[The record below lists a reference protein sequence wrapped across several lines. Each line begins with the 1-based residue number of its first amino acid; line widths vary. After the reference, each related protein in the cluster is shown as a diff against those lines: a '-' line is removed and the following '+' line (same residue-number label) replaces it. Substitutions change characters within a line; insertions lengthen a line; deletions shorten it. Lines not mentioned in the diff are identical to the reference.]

1 MKQRFYRILTS
12 GLCLLLSAFSFDVTS
27 AQTTSSTTRWTGTDV
42 STLTPTTNGSR
53 SENTFFLYN
62 VGTGRFLV
70 AGGVWGVEGMTLYQD
85 YGAKMHIQT
94 ETDGRTVI
102 KSGVSTTAETTAD
115 CLGVNYPGMSTQDTL
130 NVFTGTGLYNP
141 IFNAQSNGTFKRGNT
156 PYSYTRSM
164 NFKRVETTSDATTYT
179 YYLEETLVQG
189 GNTIKLWIGAV
200 NGHDPKSSTAGTFV
214 GKYNSAFY
222 VESLTTSKGTNNQF
236 TLTADSLNY
245 QWRFVTLKQVQDAL
259 LSTNASQYGGLNI
272 NLNFLLSDPAFDI
285 DRDEFKNWT
294 VTSTSTSASDTY
306 RYDWTKPA
314 DYSANHYK
322 ALVKTASGNSTTPW
336 DAAVFRKLQLHT
348 SAEGKYAF
356 GEFEGIGTATQ
367 SFTAPADGN
376 YVISLTGFYTGTNP
390 VYLTAST
397 NAANSNNSSA
407 ETALKAVNGGTYQKC
422 TQSNGTVTVN
432 PHTDWLK
439 IGQELNSDDGL
450 NNYRATVVV
459 TATKGSTITLG
470 LRKAAAV
477 QSVAVTESSKTKY
490 YDTDFAAVDNISIYY
505 VKSDPLILDQD
516 ATSTQYIK
524 DFVSKNHTSSDGN
537 TVNNADIL
545 LKRTFSVGKWNSLIL
560 PVDVTMAQLQ
570 SAFGSDVQLAKLE
583 GVGAIDGLNTC
594 INFRLVP
601 ITADGTAITAGELY
615 LIKPALKPVALS
627 YTTSGGD
634 SQSGSFYQL
643 GRADVSSSKV
653 SGKENDLVTTAY
665 KSAKTGITVNCTGTY
680 TNNAGGCPAD
690 AYVFSG
696 GTMYQLESALDI
708 KGFRSYITN
717 TDASGA
723 ARPLIFNIA
732 EGGVPVGIDIPT
744 IQNNSRTKNVVYTID
759 GIPVRLGD
767 EGLEGLQHG
776 IYIVNGK
783 KVLK

>member
-42 STLTPTTNGSR
+42 STLTPTTNGST

-70 AGGVWGVEGMTLYQD
+70 ASGTWGTEGMVLYQD
-85 YGAKMHIQT
+85 YGAQMKMKK
-94 ETDGRTVI
+94 ETDGRLVI
-102 KSGVSTTAETTAD
+102 LSGVTTNSGGTDAY
-115 CLGVNYPGMSTQDTL
+115 CFGVNYPGMTNTATL
-130 NVFTGTGLYNP
+130 NKFDTGNKYFSP
-141 IFNAQSNGTFKRGNT
+141 IMNAGSSASVNGGT
-156 PYSYTRSM
+156 YTRSM
-164 NFKRVETTSDATTYT
+164 NFIRVEEESNTSTYT
-179 YYLEETLVQG
+179 YELEET
-189 GNTIKLWIGAV
+189 IV
-200 NGHDPKSSTAGTFV
+200 NGS
-214 GKYNSAFY
+214 N
-222 VESLTTSKGTNNQF
+222 
-236 TLTADSLNY
+236 
-245 QWRFVTLKQVQDAL
+245 TLKAC
-259 LSTNASQYGGLNI
+259 TAYGGLNI
-272 NLNFLLSDPAFDI
+272 NINYLLSDPAFDY
-285 DRDEFKNWT
+285 DRTEFSNWT
-294 VTSTSTSASDTY
+294 VTSGSSTSETNIY
-306 RYDWTKPA
+306 RYDWTKPSNY
-314 DYSANHYK
+314 DSKGRYSAMTDVDNDH
-322 ALVKTASGNSTTPW
+322 STTPW
-336 DAAVFRKLQLHT
+336 DAAVFRKLQLGT
-348 SAEGKYAF
+348 ADEGKYTFA
-356 GEFEGIGTATQ
+356 EFEGIGTATQ
-367 SFTAPADGN
+367 TFTAPADGN
-376 YVISLTGFYTGTNP
+376 YVISLTGFYTGNNP
-390 VYLTAST
+390 VSLTASNGSTT
-397 NAANSNNSSA
+397 NS
-407 ETALKAVNGGTYQKC
+407 TALPKAQETYIKC
-422 TQSNGTVTVN
+422 TQATDGTVTVN
-432 PHTDWLK
+432 PHTDWLA
-439 IGQELNSDDGL
+439 IGKELASEDGL

-505 VKSDPLILDQD
+505 VKSDPLILNEE

-680 TNNAGGCPAD
+680 TYNAGGCPAD

-723 ARPLIFNIA
+723 ARPLTFNIA
-732 EGGVPVGIDIPT
+732 ECGVPVGIDIPT

>member
-42 STLTPTTNGSR
+42 STLTPTTNGST

-70 AGGVWGVEGMTLYQD
+70 ASGTWGTEGMVLYQD
-85 YGAKMHIQT
+85 YGAQMKMKK
-94 ETDGRTVI
+94 ETDGRLVI
-102 KSGVSTTAETTAD
+102 LSGVTTNSGGTDAY
-115 CLGVNYPGMSTQDTL
+115 CFGVNYPGMTNTATL
-130 NVFTGTGLYNP
+130 NKFDTGNKYFSP
-141 IFNAQSNGTFKRGNT
+141 IMNAGRSASVNGGT
-156 PYSYTRSM
+156 YTRSM
-164 NFKRVETTSDATTYT
+164 NFIRVEEESNTSTYT
-179 YYLEETLVQG
+179 YESMTSG
-189 GNTIKLWIGAV
+189 SSV
-200 NGHDPKSSTAGTFV
+200 NKQYTV
-214 GKYNSAFY
+214 N
-222 VESLTTSKGTNNQF
+222 
-236 TLTADSLNY
+236 ADSLNY
-245 QWRFVTLKQVQDAL
+245 LWRLVTPSQIEAALITNDA
-259 LSTNASQYGGLNI
+259 TAYGGLNI
-272 NLNFLLSDPAFDI
+272 NINYLLSDPAFDY
-285 DRDEFKNWT
+285 DRTEFSNWT
-294 VTSTSTSASDTY
+294 VTSGSSTSETNIY
-306 RYDWTKPA
+306 RYDWTKPSNY
-314 DYSANHYK
+314 DSKGRYSAMTDVDNDH
-322 ALVKTASGNSTTPW
+322 STTPW
-336 DAAVFRKLQLHT
+336 DAAVFRKLQLGT
-348 SAEGKYAF
+348 ADEGKYTFA
-356 GEFEGIGTATQ
+356 EFEGIGTATQ
-367 SFTAPADGN
+367 TFTAPADGN
-376 YVISLTGFYTGTNP
+376 YVISLTGFYTGNNP
-390 VYLTAST
+390 VSLTASNGSTT
-397 NAANSNNSSA
+397 NS
-407 ETALKAVNGGTYQKC
+407 TALPKAQETYIKC
-422 TQSNGTVTVN
+422 TQATDGTVTVN
-432 PHTDWLK
+432 PHTDWLA
-439 IGQELNSDDGL
+439 IGKELASEDGL

-505 VKSDPLILDQD
+505 VKSDPLILNEE

-524 DFVSKNHTSSDGN
+524 DFVSKNPTSSDGN

-653 SGKENDLVTTAY
+653 SSKENDLVTTAY

-723 ARPLIFNIA
+723 ARPLTFNIA
-732 EGGVPVGIDIPT
+732 ECGVPVGIDIPT

>member
-42 STLTPTTNGSR
+42 STLTPTTNGST

-70 AGGVWGVEGMTLYQD
+70 ASGTWGTEGMVLYQD
-85 YGAKMHIQT
+85 YGAQMKLKK
-94 ETDGRTVI
+94 ETDGRLVI
-102 KSGVSTTAETTAD
+102 LSGVTTNSGGTDAY
-115 CLGVNYPGMSTQDTL
+115 CFGVNYPGMTNTATL
-130 NVFTGTGLYNP
+130 NKFDTGNKYFSP
-141 IFNAQSNGTFKRGNT
+141 IMNAGSSASVNGGT
-156 PYSYTRSM
+156 YTRSM
-164 NFKRVETTSDATTYT
+164 NFIRVEEESNTSTYT
-179 YYLEETLVQG
+179 YELEETIVNG
-189 GNTIKLWIGAV
+189 SNTLKAWIGAV
-200 NGHDPKSSTAGTFV
+200 NGRSPNSSTAATFV
-214 GKYNSAFY
+214 GKNNSTFY
-222 VESLTTSKGTNNQF
+222 VESMTSGSSVNKQYTVN
-236 TLTADSLNY
+236 ADSLNY
-245 QWRFVTLKQVQDAL
+245 LWRLVTPSQIKEALFTTDA
-259 LSTNASQYGGLNI
+259 SAYGGLNI
-272 NLNFLLSDPAFDI
+272 NINYLLSDPAFDY
-285 DRDEFKNWT
+285 DRTEFSNWT
-294 VTSTSTSASDTY
+294 VTSGSSTTETNIY
-306 RYDWTKPA
+306 RYDWTKPSNIVSK
-314 DYSANHYK
+314 YSAVTKVDNDH
-322 ALVKTASGNSTTPW
+322 STTPW
-336 DAAVFRKLQLHT
+336 DAAVFRKLQLGT
-348 SAEGKYAF
+348 ADEGKYTFA
-356 GEFEGIGTATQ
+356 EFEGVGTATQ
-367 SFTAPADGN
+367 TFTAPAEGN
-376 YVISLTGFYTGTNP
+376 YVISLTGFYTGNNP
-390 VYLTAST
+390 VYLTASNRSTT
-397 NAANSNNSSA
+397 NS
-407 ETALKAVNGGTYQKC
+407 TALPQAQETYIKC
-422 TQSNGTVTVN
+422 TQATNGTVTVN
-432 PHTDWLK
+432 PHTDWLA
-439 IGQELNSDDGL
+439 IGQELASEDGL
-450 NNYRATVVV
+450 NNYRTSVVV
-459 TATKGSTITLG
+459 SAKEGETITIG
-470 LRKAAAV
+470 LKKDAAT
-477 QSVAVTESSKTKY
+477 QSAAFTSGSNTYY

-505 VKSDPLILDQD
+505 VKSDPLILDEE

-524 DFVSKNHTSSDGN
+524 DFVSQNPTSSDGN

-653 SGKENDLVTTAY
+653 SSKENDLVTTAY

-723 ARPLIFNIA
+723 ARPLTFNIA
-732 EGGVPVGIDIPT
+732 ECGVPVGIDIPT

>member
-42 STLTPTTNGSR
+42 STLTPTTNGST

-70 AGGVWGVEGMTLYQD
+70 ASGTWGTEGMVLYQD
-85 YGAKMHIQT
+85 YGAQMKMKK
-94 ETDGRTVI
+94 ETDGRLVI
-102 KSGVSTTAETTAD
+102 LSGVTTNSGGTDAY
-115 CLGVNYPGMSTQDTL
+115 CVGVNYPGMTNTATL
-130 NVFTGTGLYNP
+130 NKFDTGNKYFSP
-141 IFNAQSNGTFKRGNT
+141 IMNAGSSASVNGGT
-156 PYSYTRSM
+156 YTRSM
-164 NFKRVETTSDATTYT
+164 NYKRVEEESNTSTYT
-179 YYLEETLVQG
+179 YELEET
-189 GNTIKLWIGAV
+189 IV
-200 NGHDPKSSTAGTFV
+200 NGS
-214 GKYNSAFY
+214 N
-222 VESLTTSKGTNNQF
+222 
-236 TLTADSLNY
+236 
-245 QWRFVTLKQVQDAL
+245 TLKAC
-259 LSTNASQYGGLNI
+259 TAYGGLNI
-272 NLNFLLSDPAFDI
+272 NINYLLSDPAFDY
-285 DRDEFKNWT
+285 DRTEFSNWT
-294 VTSTSTSASDTY
+294 VTSGSSTSETNIY
-306 RYDWTKPA
+306 RYDWTKPSNY
-314 DYSANHYK
+314 DSKGRYSAMTDVDNDH
-322 ALVKTASGNSTTPW
+322 STTPW
-336 DAAVFRKLQLHT
+336 DAAVFRKLQLGT
-348 SAEGKYAF
+348 ADEGKYTFA
-356 GEFEGIGTATQ
+356 EFEGIGTATQ
-367 SFTAPADGN
+367 TFTAPADGN
-376 YVISLTGFYTGTNP
+376 YVISLTGFYTGNNP
-390 VYLTAST
+390 VSLTASNGSTT
-397 NAANSNNSSA
+397 NS
-407 ETALKAVNGGTYQKC
+407 TALPKAQETYIKC
-422 TQSNGTVTVN
+422 TQATDGTVTVN
-432 PHTDWLK
+432 PHTDWLA
-439 IGQELNSDDGL
+439 IGKELASEDGL

-505 VKSDPLILDQD
+505 VKSDPLILNEE

-524 DFVSKNHTSSDGN
+524 DFVSKNPTSSDGN

-653 SGKENDLVTTAY
+653 SSKENDLVTTAY

-723 ARPLIFNIA
+723 ARPLTFNIA
-732 EGGVPVGIDIPT
+732 ECGVPVGIDIPT

>member
-42 STLTPTTNGSR
+42 STLTPTTNGST

-62 VGTGRFLV
+62 VGTGHFLV
-70 AGGVWGVEGMTLYQD
+70 ASGTWGTEGMVLYQD
-85 YGAKMHIQT
+85 YGAQMKMKK
-94 ETDGRTVI
+94 ETDGRLVI
-102 KSGVSTTAETTAD
+102 LSGVTTNSGGTDAY
-115 CLGVNYPGMSTQDTL
+115 CFGVNYPGMTNTATL
-130 NVFTGTGLYNP
+130 NKFDTGNKYFSP
-141 IFNAQSNGTFKRGNT
+141 IMNAGSSASVNGGT
-156 PYSYTRSM
+156 YTRSM
-164 NFKRVETTSDATTYT
+164 NYKRVEEESNTSTYT
-179 YYLEETLVQG
+179 YELEET
-189 GNTIKLWIGAV
+189 IV
-200 NGHDPKSSTAGTFV
+200 NGS
-214 GKYNSAFY
+214 N
-222 VESLTTSKGTNNQF
+222 
-236 TLTADSLNY
+236 
-245 QWRFVTLKQVQDAL
+245 TLKAC
-259 LSTNASQYGGLNI
+259 TAYGGLNI
-272 NLNFLLSDPAFDI
+272 NINYLLSDPAFDY
-285 DRDEFKNWT
+285 DRTEFSNWT
-294 VTSTSTSASDTY
+294 VTSGSSTSETNIY
-306 RYDWTKPA
+306 RYDWTKPSNY
-314 DYSANHYK
+314 DSKGRYSAMTDVDNDH
-322 ALVKTASGNSTTPW
+322 STTPW
-336 DAAVFRKLQLHT
+336 DAAVFRKLQLGT
-348 SAEGKYAF
+348 ADEGKYTFA
-356 GEFEGIGTATQ
+356 EFEGIGTATQ
-367 SFTAPADGN
+367 TFTAPADGN
-376 YVISLTGFYTGTNP
+376 YVISLTGFYTGNNP
-390 VYLTAST
+390 VSLTASNGSTT
-397 NAANSNNSSA
+397 NS
-407 ETALKAVNGGTYQKC
+407 TALPKAQETYIKC
-422 TQSNGTVTVN
+422 TQATDGTVTVN
-432 PHTDWLK
+432 PHTDWLA
-439 IGQELNSDDGL
+439 IGKELASEDGL

-505 VKSDPLILDQD
+505 VKSDPLILNEE

-524 DFVSKNHTSSDGN
+524 DFVSKNPTSSDGN

-653 SGKENDLVTTAY
+653 SSKENDLVTTAY

-723 ARPLIFNIA
+723 ARPLTFNIA
-732 EGGVPVGIDIPT
+732 ECGVPVGIDIPT

>member
-42 STLTPTTNGSR
+42 STLTPTTNGST

-70 AGGVWGVEGMTLYQD
+70 ASGTWGTEGMVLYQD
-85 YGAKMHIQT
+85 YGAQMKMKK
-94 ETDGRTVI
+94 ETDGRLVI
-102 KSGVSTTAETTAD
+102 LSGVTTNSGGTDAY
-115 CLGVNYPGMSTQDTL
+115 CFGVNYPGMTNTATL
-130 NVFTGTGLYNP
+130 NKFDTGNKYFSP
-141 IFNAQSNGTFKRGNT
+141 IMNAGSSASVNGGT
-156 PYSYTRSM
+156 YTRSM
-164 NFKRVETTSDATTYT
+164 NYKRVEEESNTSTYT
-179 YYLEETLVQG
+179 YELEET
-189 GNTIKLWIGAV
+189 IV
-200 NGHDPKSSTAGTFV
+200 NGS
-214 GKYNSAFY
+214 N
-222 VESLTTSKGTNNQF
+222 
-236 TLTADSLNY
+236 
-245 QWRFVTLKQVQDAL
+245 TLKAC
-259 LSTNASQYGGLNI
+259 TAYGGLNI
-272 NLNFLLSDPAFDI
+272 NINYLLSDPAFDY
-285 DRDEFKNWT
+285 DRTEFSNWT
-294 VTSTSTSASDTY
+294 VTSGSSTSETNIY
-306 RYDWTKPA
+306 RYDWTKPSNY
-314 DYSANHYK
+314 DSKGRYSAMTDVDNDH
-322 ALVKTASGNSTTPW
+322 STTPW
-336 DAAVFRKLQLHT
+336 DAAVFRKLQLGT
-348 SAEGKYAF
+348 ADEGKYTFA
-356 GEFEGIGTATQ
+356 EFEGIGTATQ
-367 SFTAPADGN
+367 TFTAPADGN
-376 YVISLTGFYTGTNP
+376 YVISLTGFYTGNNP
-390 VYLTAST
+390 VSLTASNGSTT
-397 NAANSNNSSA
+397 NS
-407 ETALKAVNGGTYQKC
+407 TALPKAQETYIKC
-422 TQSNGTVTVN
+422 TQATDGTVTVN
-432 PHTDWLK
+432 PHTDWLA
-439 IGQELNSDDGL
+439 IGKELASEDGL

-505 VKSDPLILDQD
+505 VKSDPLILNEE

-680 TNNAGGCPAD
+680 TYNAGGCPAD

-723 ARPLIFNIA
+723 ARPLTFNIA
-732 EGGVPVGIDIPT
+732 ECGVPVGIDIPT

>member
-42 STLTPTTNGSR
+42 STLTPTTNGST

-70 AGGVWGVEGMTLYQD
+70 ASGTWGTEGMVLYQD
-85 YGAKMHIQT
+85 YGAQMKMKK
-94 ETDGRTVI
+94 ETDGRLVI
-102 KSGVSTTAETTAD
+102 LSGVTTNSGGTDAY
-115 CLGVNYPGMSTQDTL
+115 CFGVNYPGMTNTATL
-130 NVFTGTGLYNP
+130 NKFDTGNKYFSP
-141 IFNAQSNGTFKRGNT
+141 IMNAGSSASVNGGT
-156 PYSYTRSM
+156 YTRSM
-164 NFKRVETTSDATTYT
+164 NYKRVEEESNTSTYT
-179 YYLEETLVQG
+179 YELEET
-189 GNTIKLWIGAV
+189 IV
-200 NGHDPKSSTAGTFV
+200 NGS
-214 GKYNSAFY
+214 N
-222 VESLTTSKGTNNQF
+222 
-236 TLTADSLNY
+236 
-245 QWRFVTLKQVQDAL
+245 TLKAC
-259 LSTNASQYGGLNI
+259 TAYGGLNI
-272 NLNFLLSDPAFDI
+272 NINYLLSDPAFDY
-285 DRDEFKNWT
+285 DRTEFSNWT
-294 VTSTSTSASDTY
+294 VTSGSSTSETNIY
-306 RYDWTKPA
+306 RYDWTKPSNY
-314 DYSANHYK
+314 DSKGRYSAMTDVDNDH
-322 ALVKTASGNSTTPW
+322 STTPW
-336 DAAVFRKLQLHT
+336 DAAVFRKLQLGT
-348 SAEGKYAF
+348 ADEGKYTFA
-356 GEFEGIGTATQ
+356 EFEGIGTATQ
-367 SFTAPADGN
+367 TFTAPADGN
-376 YVISLTGFYTGTNP
+376 YVISLTGFYTGNNP
-390 VYLTAST
+390 VSLTASNGSTT
-397 NAANSNNSSA
+397 NS
-407 ETALKAVNGGTYQKC
+407 TALPKAQETYIKC
-422 TQSNGTVTVN
+422 TQATDGTVTVN
-432 PHTDWLK
+432 PHTDWLA
-439 IGQELNSDDGL
+439 IGKELASEDGL

-505 VKSDPLILDQD
+505 VKSDPLILNEE

-524 DFVSKNHTSSDGN
+524 DFVSKNPTSSDGN

-653 SGKENDLVTTAY
+653 SSKENDLVTTAY

-723 ARPLIFNIA
+723 ARPLTFNIA
-732 EGGVPVGIDIPT
+732 ECGVPVGIDIPT

>member
-42 STLTPTTNGSR
+42 STLTPTTNGST

-70 AGGVWGVEGMTLYQD
+70 ASGTWGTEGMVLYQD
-85 YGAKMHIQT
+85 YGAQMKMKK
-94 ETDGRTVI
+94 ETDGRLVI
-102 KSGVSTTAETTAD
+102 LSGVTTNSGGTDAY
-115 CLGVNYPGMSTQDTL
+115 CFGVNYPGMTNTATL
-130 NVFTGTGLYNP
+130 NKFDTGNKYFSP
-141 IFNAQSNGTFKRGNT
+141 IMNAGSSASVNGGT
-156 PYSYTRSM
+156 YTRSM
-164 NFKRVETTSDATTYT
+164 NFIRVEEESNTSTYT
-179 YYLEETLVQG
+179 YELEET
-189 GNTIKLWIGAV
+189 IV
-200 NGHDPKSSTAGTFV
+200 NGS
-214 GKYNSAFY
+214 N
-222 VESLTTSKGTNNQF
+222 
-236 TLTADSLNY
+236 
-245 QWRFVTLKQVQDAL
+245 TLKAC
-259 LSTNASQYGGLNI
+259 TAYGGLNI
-272 NLNFLLSDPAFDI
+272 NINYLLSDPAFDY
-285 DRDEFKNWT
+285 DRTEFSNWT
-294 VTSTSTSASDTY
+294 VTSGSSTSETNIY
-306 RYDWTKPA
+306 RYDWTKPSNY
-314 DYSANHYK
+314 DSKGRYSAMTDVDNDH
-322 ALVKTASGNSTTPW
+322 STTPW
-336 DAAVFRKLQLHT
+336 DAAVFRKLQLGT
-348 SAEGKYAF
+348 ADEGKYTFA
-356 GEFEGIGTATQ
+356 EFEGIGTATQ
-367 SFTAPADGN
+367 TFTAPADGN
-376 YVISLTGFYTGTNP
+376 YVISLTGFYTGNNP
-390 VYLTAST
+390 VSLTASNGSTT
-397 NAANSNNSSA
+397 NS
-407 ETALKAVNGGTYQKC
+407 TALPKAQETYIKC
-422 TQSNGTVTVN
+422 TQATDGTVTVN
-432 PHTDWLK
+432 PHTDWLA
-439 IGQELNSDDGL
+439 IGKELASEDGL

-505 VKSDPLILDQD
+505 VKSDPLILNEE

-524 DFVSKNHTSSDGN
+524 DFVSKNPTSSDGN

-653 SGKENDLVTTAY
+653 SSKENDLVTTAY

-723 ARPLIFNIA
+723 ARPLTFNIA
-732 EGGVPVGIDIPT
+732 ECGVPVGIDIPT

>member
-1 MKQRFYRILTS
+1 M
-12 GLCLLLSAFSFDVTS
+12 SAFSFDVTS

-42 STLTPTTNGSR
+42 STLTPTTNGST

-70 AGGVWGVEGMTLYQD
+70 ASGTWGTEGMVLYQD
-85 YGAKMHIQT
+85 YGAQMKMKK
-94 ETDGRTVI
+94 ETDGRLVI
-102 KSGVSTTAETTAD
+102 LSGVTTNSGGTDAY
-115 CLGVNYPGMSTQDTL
+115 CFGVNYPGMTNTATL
-130 NVFTGTGLYNP
+130 NKFDTGNKYFSP
-141 IFNAQSNGTFKRGNT
+141 IMNAGSSASVNGGT
-156 PYSYTRSM
+156 YTRSM
-164 NFKRVETTSDATTYT
+164 NYKRVEEESNTSTYT
-179 YYLEETLVQG
+179 YELEET
-189 GNTIKLWIGAV
+189 IV
-200 NGHDPKSSTAGTFV
+200 NGS
-214 GKYNSAFY
+214 N
-222 VESLTTSKGTNNQF
+222 
-236 TLTADSLNY
+236 
-245 QWRFVTLKQVQDAL
+245 TLKAC
-259 LSTNASQYGGLNI
+259 TAYGGLNI
-272 NLNFLLSDPAFDI
+272 NINYLLSDPAFDY
-285 DRDEFKNWT
+285 DRTEFSNWT
-294 VTSTSTSASDTY
+294 VTSGSSTSETNIY
-306 RYDWTKPA
+306 RYDWTKPSNY
-314 DYSANHYK
+314 DSKGRYSAMTDVDNDH
-322 ALVKTASGNSTTPW
+322 STTPW
-336 DAAVFRKLQLHT
+336 DAAVFRKLQLGT
-348 SAEGKYAF
+348 ADEGKYTFA
-356 GEFEGIGTATQ
+356 EFEGIGTATQ
-367 SFTAPADGN
+367 TFTAPADGN
-376 YVISLTGFYTGTNP
+376 YVISLTGFYTGNNP
-390 VYLTAST
+390 VSLTASNGSTT
-397 NAANSNNSSA
+397 NS
-407 ETALKAVNGGTYQKC
+407 TALPKAQETYIKC
-422 TQSNGTVTVN
+422 TQATDGTVTVN
-432 PHTDWLK
+432 PHTDWLA
-439 IGQELNSDDGL
+439 IGKELASEDGL

-505 VKSDPLILDQD
+505 VKSDPLILNEE

-524 DFVSKNHTSSDGN
+524 DFVSKNPTSSDGN

-653 SGKENDLVTTAY
+653 SSKENDLVTTAY

-723 ARPLIFNIA
+723 ARPLTFNIA
-732 EGGVPVGIDIPT
+732 ECGVPVGIDIPT